1 MTMTHITQY
10 RFCAGIA
17 LLVIGGLL
25 AWRHLRLCPELA
37 EECWEPWR
45 DTYCDRLEAEAEL
58 WGSYYEA
65 NAL

>member
-1 MTMTHITQY
+1 MLVTHITRY